1 MKSCFD
7 SNIWMSTTTTSVN
20 FRFPFLNTS
29 ICSQRFIQTD
39 VNSVPDAFH
48 NWLKVGFHSRPV
60 IIWLNQTDQKSTSLA
75 EKKLFIAKNQ
85 LGSRATFY
93 LVASFHQ
100 NQIPGRTRDFL
111 RFHTQIQRE
120 MQNAEFISIQLT
132 PNPNFGLRHFS
143 PAEILSLLA
152 VLKEAVIV

>member
-1 MKSCFD
+1 MVKP
-7 SNIWMSTTTTSVN
+7 N
-20 FRFPFLNTS
+20 
-29 ICSQRFIQTD
+29 
-39 VNSVPDAFH
+39 
-48 NWLKVGFHSRPV
+48 RP
-60 IIWLNQTDQKSTSLA
+60 KSTSLA

-93 LVASFHQ
+93 LVASFHIHQ